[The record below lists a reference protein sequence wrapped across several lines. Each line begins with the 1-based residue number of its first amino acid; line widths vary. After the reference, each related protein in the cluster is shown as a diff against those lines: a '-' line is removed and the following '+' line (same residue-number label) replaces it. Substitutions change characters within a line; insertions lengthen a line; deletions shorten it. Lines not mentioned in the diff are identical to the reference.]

1 MMSLKNYNNFV
12 NEEVDDFYKDLENS
26 NKRLKLFA
34 TFNKSEL
41 DNVKSNFSITE
52 VPKKKFQPKVKGFKK
67 INKDKGIF

>member
-12 NEEVDDFYKDLENS
+12 SEEVDDFYKDLENS
-26 NKRLKLFA
+26 NKRLKKLFA
-34 TFNKSEL
+34 TFSKSE
-41 DNVKSNFSITE
+41 VPQIKTSFSIP